1 MKRRLLIGV
10 LLAAGTLA
18 LAGPAA
24 ACPVCFG
31 EAESGIIDGVRWAIV
46 FMGALVYALI
56 GGGIALVIALRR
68 RVRRLQDPHRG
79 LKLVPPLAG
88 SKS

>member
-1 MKRRLLIGV
+1 MLTVAFV
-10 LLAAGTLA
+10 LLAAA
-18 LAGPAA
+18 PAT

-56 GGGIALVIALRR
+56 GGGIALVIVLRR
-68 RVRRLQDPHRG
+68 RALRQQDPHKG
-79 LKLVPPLAG
+79 LKLVPPMAG
-88 SKS
+88 QKS